1 MATMNISLSDDLRE
15 FVEGEVRS
23 GDFSSSSE
31 YMRQLLREKR
41 EERRLRQMLLAGVDS
56 SLSTLSHDEFVGKLR
71 SVARDG

>member
-1 MATMNISLSDDLRE
+1 MNISLSDDLRE

>member
-1 MATMNISLSDDLRE
+1 MNISLSDDLRE

-23 GDFSSSSE
+23 GDFSSASE